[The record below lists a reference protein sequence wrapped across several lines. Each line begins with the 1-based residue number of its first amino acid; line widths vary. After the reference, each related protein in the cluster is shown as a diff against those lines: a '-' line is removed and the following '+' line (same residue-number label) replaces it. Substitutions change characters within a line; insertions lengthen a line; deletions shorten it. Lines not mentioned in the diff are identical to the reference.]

1 MCQLQLQETQ
11 GLTDAFDLAAIAGA
25 AAIVGDCVP
34 DGNWVSFG
42 VFHLNALIFWKSY
55 VFNRLILDKF
65 HIGCR

>member
-34 DGNWVSFG
+34 DGNWVSFV
-42 VFHLNALIFWKSY
+42 VFHIFECLNFLE
-55 VFNRLILDKF
+55 ILCF
-65 HIGCR
+65 